1 MTDPRNCELLRRPV
15 IRGLCVIAVGALCVG
30 RFADAGDGRPVFRAP
45 RFARGP
51 VFAPPP
57 APPTTLTVQ
66 SKDQPK
72 VQPKVQPKPTPPKAI
87 PVPARQP
94 APQPISKPSPM
105 PELKSAPVAPPS
117 SGWVPSAGSTAATVR
132 LYRCVKYKDTDEI
145 PENAIPLVIQ
155 VPDPRGMPSWMD
167 MLTPS
172 PIHGC
177 AVPRGCAYPAGCAYP
192 RGCAYPVGC
201 AYPRGCA
208 RPIRQRQRMVNI
220 KICAPQC
227 GIECLRVG
235 QHVLSSRRIRY
246 DFGEYKVD
254 IRLKGNGWIEV
265 KYDN

>member
-1 MTDPRNCELLRRPV
+1 MTDPRNYQLLRRPV
-15 IRGLCVIAVGALCVG
+15 IGGLCVIAVVALCMG
-30 RFADAGDGRPVFRAP
+30 RLAEAGRPVFRAP
-45 RFARGP
+45 RIVRGP

-57 APPTTLTVQ
+57 APPTTLTVESQ
-66 SKDQPK
+66 VPAKDQPA
-72 VQPKVQPKPTPPKAI
+72 PPKAI
-87 PVPARQP
+87 PVPAPQP
-94 APQPISKPSPM
+94 DPKPISKPSPM
-105 PELKSAPVAPPS
+105 PELKSAPAAPPS
-117 SGWVPSAGSTAATVR
+117 RGWMPRVGSTAATVR

-155 VPDPRGMPSWMD
+155 VPDPRGMSSWID

-177 AVPRGCAYPAGCAYP
+177 AVPPGCAYPVGCAYPRGCAYPAGCAYP
-192 RGCAYPVGC
+192 RGCARPHR
-201 AYPRGCA
+201 PRT
-208 RPIRQRQRMVNI
+208 VSI

-246 DFGEYKVD
+246 NFGEYKVD
-254 IRLKGNGWIEV
+254 IRLRGDGWIEV